1 MIDRLRRIVGRGSM
15 SDDLADRVARTER
28 ETDEVNRR
36 VEHVE
41 ERMDDLE
48 EILEVRREERRSH
61 GRAT

>member
-48 EILEVRREERRSH
+48 EILEVRREARRSH